1 MTTRSTIS
9 KIKKI
14 DVTDYK
20 HELSRGLFIT
30 EHHLQG
36 ISGNHYALEIKHVIK
51 YNNFFELNSKI
62 TKTMNRSFLRIKAWL
77 NTFYDKTNSSSGSII
92 ISGSTW

>member
-14 DVTDYK
+14 DVTYYK
-20 HELSRGLFIT
+20 YELSRGLFIT
-30 EHHLQG
+30 EHDLQR
-36 ISGNHYALEIKHVIK
+36 IGNHYTWEIKHVIK

-62 TKTMNRSFLRIKAWL
+62 TKTMNRSFLRTKVWL
-77 NTFYDKTNSSSGSII
+77 KENHPELLL
-92 ISGSTW
+92 